1 MTVLSQVITDKMAL
15 FNGDCVEVMRSLPEA
30 SVHLSMYSP
39 PFGSTNGALYTY
51 SNHPNDLSNCPS
63 YATFMAHYEF
73 VLQELTRITM
83 PGRMTAVHCMDVPR
97 SNSGRDSYTDF
108 PGDIIRLHQK
118 LGWEFAARHAVWK
131 EPLAVRLRTMQKN
144 LAHATLIEDSTLCG
158 VAGADYILL
167 FRRAGKNPIPVH
179 HPVGLM
185 EYAGAKAMPADILP
199 YRGWKGKQTENK
211 FSQWIWR
218 QYASSIWDDIR
229 MQHVLPYREA
239 RESEDEKHVHA
250 LQLDCIERIV
260 TMRSNPGETVF
271 TPFMGVGSEVYVP
284 VVLGRR
290 GVGAELKPS
299 YFRQAVKN
307 CEAGAAGRRFDV
319 PNEAL
324 DFEQHEAETE
334 AA

>member
-1 MTVLSQVITDKMAL
+1 MTVLNQVVTDKFAL
-15 FNGDCVEVMRSLPEA
+15 FCGDCVEVMNSLPDN

-51 SNHPNDLSNCPS
+51 SSHPNDLSNCTS
-63 YATFMAHYEF
+63 YESFFSHYGF
-73 VLQELTRITM
+73 VVEEITRITM
-83 PGRMTAVHCMDVPR
+83 PGRISAVHCMDVPR

-118 LGWEFAARHAVWK
+118 LGWEFIARHAVWK

-167 FRRAGKNPIPVH
+167 FRRAGENLIPVH
-179 HPVGLM
+179 HPTGLM
-185 EYAGAKAMPADILP
+185 EYAGEKPMPSDIVQ

-239 RESEDEKHVHA
+239 RDSEDEKHVHA

-260 TMRSNPGETVF
+260 VMRSNPGETVF

-284 VVLGRR
+284 VILGRR

-307 CEAGAAGRRFDV
+307 IEAAAAGYRFEKTNSELLLDE
-319 PNEAL
+319 EA
-324 DFEQHEAETE
+324 TE